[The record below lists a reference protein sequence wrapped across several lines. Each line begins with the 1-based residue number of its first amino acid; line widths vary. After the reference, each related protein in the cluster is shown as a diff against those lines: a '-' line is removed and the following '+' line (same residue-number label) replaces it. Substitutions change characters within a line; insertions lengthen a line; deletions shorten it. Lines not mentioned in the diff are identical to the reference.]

1 MQFPSKSVIFKSIL
15 SWNTESIGISS
26 HISIPTDM
34 GTNPNG
40 FDPVEDWKHFIHPI
54 KGILS
59 QKCILQDS
67 SVGQQQSF
75 HRCNFIHINI
85 YKYK

>member
-1 MQFPSKSVIFKSIL
+1 
-15 SWNTESIGISS
+15 
-26 HISIPTDM
+26 M

-67 SVGQQQSF
+67 FVGQQQSF
-75 HRCNFIHINI
+75 HRCNFHINI
-85 YKYK
+85 YKYKYSFFVPRSLPGLCVGGKNEANVEVWR